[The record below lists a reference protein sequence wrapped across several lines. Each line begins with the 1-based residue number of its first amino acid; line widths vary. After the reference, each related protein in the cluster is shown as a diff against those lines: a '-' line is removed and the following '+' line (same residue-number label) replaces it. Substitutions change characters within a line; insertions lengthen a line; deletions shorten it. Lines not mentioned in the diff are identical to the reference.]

1 MSKARLQRVY
11 RFEGFSTK
19 QMSRSL
25 ALVMGSTIS
34 SLPQDDFR
42 TSWKT
47 AKTNSRLAQEKTFY
61 SMLQLS
67 ISEGVKAALGQA
79 ILGVLSGQGLFNEP
93 TDPKEFHRKLQSV
106 FGNGATVLEKV
117 IVKDLFR
124 KLNIQYNA
132 QEPFDYGEAL
142 ERVREACAVEAGT
155 K

>member
-1 MSKARLQRVY
+1 MSSS
-11 RFEGFSTK
+11 FST
-19 QMSRSL
+19 M
-25 ALVMGSTIS
+25 
-34 SLPQDDFR
+34 PQDDFR

-47 AKTNSRLAQEKTFY
+47 TRTNSRLAQEKTFS

-67 ISEGVKAALGQA
+67 IGEGVRAALGQA
-79 ILGVLSGQGLFNEP
+79 ILGVLNGQGLFNEA

-124 KLNIQYNA
+124 KLNIPYNSL
-132 QEPFDYGEAL
+132 ERFDYGEAL
-142 ERVREACAVEAGT
+142 EKAKDACTVEAPT